1 MESLLNLKNLSNTR
15 WLARSELIRVVCI
28 SFEVIQ
34 STLVDISTSNSFDA
48 KNKNASHQSHMETYI
63 NRLWYKFDVSEERHA
78 PYAADDRNPS
88 ITWVK
93 HHRCYRHHTEHGWVA
108 EKKRLSWYNESRD
121 QSWRI
126 PAEASDEK
134 STNSI
139 RPESRN
145 HRKGNTSSVLSRR
158 AYKAAEHADIG
169 VC

>member
-34 STLVDISTSNSFDA
+34 STLVDISISNSFDA

-108 EKKRLSWYNESRD
+108 EKRDCHDTMNQEINPGEFQRKRRM
-121 QSWRI
+121 RKA
-126 PAEASDEK
+126 P
-134 STNSI
+134 I
-139 RPESRN
+139 RFDPNQETTAKVTLHQFYRGELIKLLN
-145 HRKGNTSSVLSRR
+145 ML
-158 AYKAAEHADIG
+158 I
-169 VC
+169 